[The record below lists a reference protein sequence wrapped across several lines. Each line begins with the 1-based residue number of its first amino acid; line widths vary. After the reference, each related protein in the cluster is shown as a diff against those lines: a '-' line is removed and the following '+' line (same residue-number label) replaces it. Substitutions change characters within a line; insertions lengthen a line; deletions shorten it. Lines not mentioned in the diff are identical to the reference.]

1 MSDKI
6 QETIL
11 EQLAMLTESVQ
22 EIAHGQ
28 KRLEDTV
35 VSLDDKVSSLDE
47 KVGRL
52 DDKVSSLD
60 EKVVSLDDKVSSLD
74 EKVVSLDDK
83 VSSLDEKVGRLDD
96 KVTQVEENVSCL
108 GKNLGQVYEK
118 VNRVEKTVA
127 RIENVHGEKIGALF
141 DAFHLRGDQITELKE
156 HLDGRLDSL
165 QTSINFLIHRTNE
178 HDNELIRLRKVK

>member
-11 EQLAMLTESVQ
+11 EQLAKLTESVQ

-74 EKVVSLDDK
+74 EKV
-83 VSSLDEKVGRLDD
+83 GRLDD
-96 KVTQVEENVSCL
+96 KVSQAEENVSCL

>member
-1 MSDKI
+1 MSDEI
-6 QETIL
+6 QEAML
-11 EQLAMLTESVQ
+11 EQLAKLTESVQ

-28 KRLEDTV
+28 KRLEDKV
-35 VSLDDKVSSLDE
+35 GSLDGKVSSLDE
-47 KVGRL
+47 KVGLL

-60 EKVVSLDDKVSSLD
+60 K
-74 EKVVSLDDK
+74 
-83 VSSLDEKVGRLDD
+83 KVGRLDD
-96 KVTQVEENVSCL
+96 KVSQVEENVSCL
-108 GKNLGQVYEK
+108 GKSLGQVDEK

-178 HDNELIRLRKVK
+178 HDNELMRLRKVK

>member
-6 QETIL
+6 QEAML
-11 EQLAMLTESVQ
+11 EQLVQLTESVQ

-28 KRLEDTV
+28 KR
-35 VSLDDKVSSLDE
+35 LDDKVSSLDE

-60 EKVVSLDDKVSSLD
+60 EKV
-74 EKVVSLDDK
+74 
-83 VSSLDEKVGRLDD
+83 GRLDD
-96 KVTQVEENVSCL
+96 KVSQVEGNVSSL
-108 GKNLGQVYEK
+108 GKRLDRVDDNLSSLGKRLDQVDEK
-118 VNRVEKTVA
+118 VTRVEETVA
-127 RIENVHGEKIGALF
+127 RIENEHGEKIGALF
-141 DAFHLRGDQITELKE
+141 DAFHLRGDQISELKD

-178 HDNELIRLRKVK
+178 HDNELMRLRKVK